1 MGSCLSK
8 LSTPEEELE
17 RPRRALK
24 FPSPQIKDYG
34 HCESTATII
43 RSNNRLV
50 RDKNI
55 LVPDSTTST
64 YSPTHAYWL
73 LRKHRKSRFGQVWR
87 ALLLTRE
94 HEFVRVNDYWTATSI
109 FCAVKEYSMEEVE
122 SSLGHESGGDDP
134 KQEIAAMQH
143 LLRFLDPTF
152 PSSTNHLNRDRNIV
166 REAERIWNLMLENNI
181 LLPLDVFQE
190 KKLINGKPNCLYLIT
205 PFVGGG
211 TMVEQIQDSISD
223 NQAGFDENETRQF
236 IAQIITAIEN
246 LHRAHICHFDLR
258 LENILLSIKEDGILI
273 PIVYGLGRC
282 FRIHYANTCQ
292 RYHKEQKKTSWKDSF
307 IA

>member
-8 LSTPEEELE
+8 LSTTEEELE
-17 RPRRALK
+17 SPRGALK
-24 FPSPQIKDYG
+24 FPNPQINYCG
-34 HCESTATII
+34 HCESTATIV

-50 RDKNI
+50 HDRKI

-64 YSPTHAYWL
+64 HSPTHAYWL
-73 LRKHRKSRFGQVWR
+73 LRKHRNSRFGQVWR

-109 FCAVKEYSMEEVE
+109 SCAVKEYSMEEVKS
-122 SSLGHESGGDDP
+122 SSLGHKHGGEDP
-134 KQEIAAMQH
+134 RQEIAAMQH
-143 LLRFLDPTF
+143 LVRFLDPTF
-152 PSSTNHLNRDRNIV
+152 PASTNHVNGDRNIV
-166 REAERIWNLMLENNI
+166 REAERIWNLMLDNNV

-190 KKLINGKPNCLYLIT
+190 RSFDGKPNCMYLIT

-211 TMVEQIQDSISD
+211 TMMERIQDSISD

-236 IAQIITAIEN
+236 VAQIITAIDN

-258 LENILLSIKEDGILI
+258 LENILLSIQEDGILI
-273 PIVYGLGRC
+273 PVVYGLGRC
-282 FRIHYANTCQ
+282 FRIPYANTSQ
-292 RYHKEQKKTSWKDSF
+292 RYHIKRQNYHGRQVNE
-307 IA
+307 